1 MLSNWFN
8 HLLNMESNNSTEE
21 VIKNAAR
28 KVFTLKGLDGARMQD
43 IADEANVN
51 KGLLNYYFRSKE
63 KLFMII
69 FDEAFNALFS
79 ETSQI
84 LNSENSLQEKIL
96 LIIKNDSLTILKNP
110 FLPMFVMNELA
121 KNQHLI
127 EEKINNSP
135 VKLIIRNFSKQ
146 VESEVKKGTIR
157 NVNGEELFINMTS
170 MIMFPFIGK
179 NLFQTLFNRNDKS
192 FEALI
197 IKRQVE
203 VAEFILASI
212 RK

>member
-1 MLSNWFN
+1 
-8 HLLNMESNNSTEE
+8 MEKDNSTEE

-63 KLFMII
+63 KLFTII

-79 ETSQI
+79 ETSNI
-84 LNSENSLQEKIL
+84 LNSENSLQEKIVQ
-96 LIIKNDSLTILKNP
+96 IIKNDSVTILKNP
-110 FLPMFVMNELA
+110 FLPLFVLNELS

-127 EEKINNSP
+127 EEKLNNSP
-135 VKLIIRNFSKQ
+135 VKLILKNFSKQ